1 MGLANVLATRFDLK
15 PASKLYEKQSV
26 NGQVVLKMNKND
38 KQNQQEVVIL
48 SNSIQNPFIIQ
59 VKEPQEACEPQPQDL
74 AAS

>member
-1 MGLANVLATRFDLK
+1 MGLANFLATRFDWK

-38 KQNQQEVVIL
+38 KQNQHEFVFL
-48 SNSIQNPFIIQ
+48 GNNIQKPVIIQ